1 MQVTAAVTALSAI
14 VAILVQSHGL
24 RALRVKKLPDM
35 TEKKRFE
42 PSKFVTDDATPA
54 KAEWHNM
61 RNYEKVDCDVNTV
74 AIGLC
79 SVCTAFVQCP
89 HALIFAFA
97 NCPQRSQI
105 RR

>member
-1 MQVTAAVTALSAI
+1 
-14 VAILVQSHGL
+14 
-24 RALRVKKLPDM
+24 M

-42 PSKFVTDDATPA
+42 PSKFVTNDATPA

-79 SVCTAFVQCP
+79 SVRMPLFL
-89 HALIFAFA
+89 H
-97 NCPQRSQI
+97 SQI
-105 RR
+105 VHNDRRSPGDYARESKWS